1 MPRLLILGG
10 TGKLGTAL
18 AQTFRAD
25 HDLIALGSADVDA
38 ADPISIA
45 AAINSNAPDI
55 VANCVAAL
63 GVDACERAPTRAYRI
78 NALLPRQLALL
89 SRERG
94 FRLIHFSTESV
105 FDNAKSAAYV
115 ETDLPNPLNVYG
127 FTKYVADCLV
137 ERAQPDAYIFR
148 LPMLFG
154 PAPKARQF
162 VERMLERAAA
172 GPATIRV
179 STDVYT
185 SPSYSLDV
193 AAEVRRIMAAGLPSG
208 LYHVANSGRTSLYDL
223 MREIVGH
230 LDIPLTIERGS
241 NADFPGV
248 GEKNLDTAL
257 ASSKLPPLRRW
268 QDGAADYCRAI
279 RERR

>member
-18 AQTFRAD
+18 TRVFRPD
-25 HDLIALGSADVDA
+25 HDVTALGSADVDA
-38 ADPISIA
+38 IDPKSVLDA
-45 AAINSNAPDI
+45 VCDGAPDI
-55 VANCVAAL
+55 VANCIAAL
-63 GVDACERAPTRAYRI
+63 GVDACEKAPTRTYRI

-105 FDNAKSAAYV
+105 FDNAKGAAYV

-137 ERAQPDAYIFR
+137 ESAQPEAYIFR

-162 VERMLERAAA
+162 VERMLERAAT

-185 SPSYSLDV
+185 SPSYSMDV
-193 AAEVRRIMAAGLPSG
+193 AAEVRRIMAAGLPGG
-208 LYHVANSGRTSLYDL
+208 LYHIANSGRASLYDL
-223 MREIVGH
+223 MREVASH
-230 LDIPLTIERGS
+230 LDVPLTIERGS
-241 NADFPGV
+241 NADFPGI
-248 GEKNLDTAL
+248 GEKNVDTAL
-257 ASSKLPPLRRW
+257 ASCKLPPLRNWRE
-268 QDGAADYCRAI
+268 AAKEYCGAI
-279 RERR
+279 R